1 MRQILQIQIAPHRGI
16 ALPCR
21 SKSLLIYKALVSDI
35 QRSLMVYLFSFLQLF
50 RKDFWRNVYRYL
62 FFTHLHLLFYLVI
75 CFVFFSSWDGRFR
88 VNSWARI
95 FWKYWGVL
103 QFEISRFNSSKCT
116 DRKTFR
122 SVLKNHNYLIRH
134 KVEWKYFTSLLYNHK
149 LSMSRSK
156 KD

>member
-75 CFVFFSSWDGRFR
+75 CFVFFSSCDGRFR
-88 VNSWARI
+88 VSSWARI
-95 FWKYWGVL
+95 IWENKETLWFDAGRL
-103 QFEISRFNSSKCT
+103 NSSKCT
-116 DRKTFR
+116 DKKIFR
-122 SVLKNHNYLIRH
+122 LVLKNQNFLIRH
-134 KVEWKYFTSLLYNHK
+134 KVEWEIFYVLTLQP
-149 LSMSRSK
+149 
-156 KD
+156 